1 MISAE
6 IRRQVGVLLDR
17 RGRVADVV
25 VGDATRIYLP
35 DIGRQRGGGGL
46 RGLRH
51 VHTTLGPGEL
61 KPEDITDVTKLRLD
75 LVGVVGVSS
84 DGRPLDFHLAHL
96 PSEERQASNG
106 QEVERCRYPD
116 VFKIDFEFVDIIDAI
131 ERRLSRQHAARKTA
145 TGVARA
151 TLIGVYDD
159 KQDID
164 WRQAEMIE
172 LASTAGVQVE
182 HRIAQVRSRP
192 DPKFVV
198 GKGKLEEVVLQC
210 LDEDIELLIFDNDL
224 TPAQAR
230 SLASSTDLKIIDR
243 TQLILDIFAQH
254 ASSRDGKLQVELAQL
269 RYNLPRLTDMDAGLS
284 RLTGGIGGR
293 GPGETKLEINRRRA
307 RERINKLENQIKS
320 LSKQR
325 GLRRKN
331 RYHSGLPV
339 VAVVGYTNAG
349 KSTLLNRLTSSDVL
363 VADQLFA
370 TLDPTS
376 RRLSYQ
382 DGHHLILTDTVGFI
396 RDLPADLVAAFRAT
410 LEELEGA
417 SILLHVVDISDPRRD
432 EKIDAVRTILGE
444 LHLEQIDEVLVL
456 NKCDNVDAFE
466 YRALAR
472 KLNAVS
478 VSAIEGLGLETLR
491 ETLGDLTRPECQ
503 TPEWKSQTQALDESE
518 TEAYF
523 PIN

>member
-1 MISAE
+1 M
-6 IRRQVGVLLDR
+6 
-17 RGRVADVV
+17 
-25 VGDATRIYLP
+25 
-35 DIGRQRGGGGL
+35 
-46 RGLRH
+46 
-51 VHTTLGPGEL
+51 
-61 KPEDITDVTKLRLD
+61 
-75 LVGVVGVSS
+75 
-84 DGRPLDFHLAHL
+84 AHL
-96 PSEERQASNG
+96 PAEERQAQNG
-106 QEVERCRYPD
+106 KDVERYRYPD
-116 VFKIDFEFVDIIDAI
+116 VFKIEFEFLETIEAI
-131 ERRLSRQHAARKTA
+131 ERRLNRQHAARKTA
-145 TGVARA
+145 DGIARA
-151 TLIGVYDD
+151 TLIGVYED
-159 KQDID
+159 KQDVL
-164 WRQAEMIE
+164 WRQAEMVE
-172 LASTAGVQVE
+172 LASTAGVQIE
-182 HRIAQVRSRP
+182 HSIAQVRSRP

-307 RERINKLENQIKS
+307 RERINKLENQIKA

-376 RRLSYQ
+376 RRLSFR

-417 SILLHVVDISDPRRD
+417 AILMHVVDISDPRRD
-432 EKIDAVRTILGE
+432 EKIEAVRSILGE
-444 LHLEQIDEVLVL
+444 LQLEQIREVLVL

-478 VSAIEGLGLETLR
+478 VSAIEGTGIEDLR
-491 ETLGDLTRPECQ
+491 ETLAELTKPEH
-503 TPEWKSQTQALDESE
+503 LDEPWNNDASDLE
-518 TEAYF
+518 IEPQELLTH
-523 PIN
+523 

>member
-1 MISAE
+1 M
-6 IRRQVGVLLDR
+6 
-17 RGRVADVV
+17 
-25 VGDATRIYLP
+25 
-35 DIGRQRGGGGL
+35 
-46 RGLRH
+46 
-51 VHTTLGPGEL
+51 
-61 KPEDITDVTKLRLD
+61 
-75 LVGVVGVSS
+75 
-84 DGRPLDFHLAHL
+84 AHL
-96 PSEERQASNG
+96 PAEERQAQNG
-106 QEVERCRYPD
+106 KDVERYRYPD
-116 VFKIDFEFVDIIDAI
+116 VFKIEFEFLETIEAI
-131 ERRLSRQHAARKTA
+131 ERRLNRQHAARKTA
-145 TGVARA
+145 DGIARA
-151 TLIGVYDD
+151 TLIGVYED
-159 KQDID
+159 KQDVL
-164 WRQAEMIE
+164 WRQAEMVE
-172 LASTAGVQVE
+172 LASTAGVQIE
-182 HRIAQVRSRP
+182 HSIAQVRSRP

-307 RERINKLENQIKS
+307 RERINKLENQIKA

-376 RRLSYQ
+376 RRLSFR

-417 SILLHVVDISDPRRD
+417 AILMHVVDISDPRRD
-432 EKIDAVRTILGE
+432 EKIEAVRSILSE
-444 LHLEQIDEVLVL
+444 LQLEQIREVLVL

-478 VSAIEGLGLETLR
+478 VSAIEGTGIEDLR
-491 ETLGDLTRPECQ
+491 ETLAELTKPEH
-503 TPEWKSQTQALDESE
+503 LDEPWNNDASDLE
-518 TEAYF
+518 IEPQELLTH
-523 PIN
+523 

>member
-1 MISAE
+1 M
-6 IRRQVGVLLDR
+6 
-17 RGRVADVV
+17 V

-35 DIGRQRGGGGL
+35 DIGRQRGGGNL

-51 VHTTLGPGEL
+51 VHTTLGNAEL

-75 LVGVVGVSS
+75 LVGIVGVSS

-96 PSEERQASNG
+96 PTDERRADGG
-106 QEVERCRYPD
+106 QDVEQLRFPT
-116 VFKIDFEFVDIIDAI
+116 VFKIDFEFLEIIEAI
-131 ERRLSRQHAARKTA
+131 ERRLNRRHAARKTED
-145 TGVARA
+145 GIARA
-151 TLIGVYDD
+151 TLIGVYDNKD
-159 KQDID
+159 DID
-164 WRQAEMIE
+164 WRQAEMVE
-172 LASTAGVQVE
+172 LASTAGVQIE
-182 HRIAQVRSRP
+182 HRIAQVRPRP
-192 DPKFVV
+192 DAKFVV
-198 GKGKLEEVVLQC
+198 GRGKLEEVVLQC

-269 RYNLPRLTDMDAGLS
+269 RYNLPRLTEMDAGLS

-307 RERINKLENQIKS
+307 RERINKLEGQIKA

-325 GLRRKN
+325 GLRRRN

-349 KSTLLNRLTSSDVL
+349 KSTLLNRLTRSDVL

-376 RRLSYQ
+376 RRLNFA

-417 SILLHVVDISDPRRD
+417 AILMHVVDVADPRRD
-432 EKIDAVRTILGE
+432 EKIAAVRTILAE
-444 LHLEQIDEVLVL
+444 LHLEQINEVLVL
-456 NKCDNVDAFE
+456 NKCDTIDAFE

-472 KLNAVS
+472 KLNAIS
-478 VSAIEGLGLETLR
+478 VSALDGLGLESLR
-491 ETLGDLTRPECQ
+491 DELARRTRPQKDSSWEQ
-503 TPEWKSQTQALDESE
+503 EDGQGDMRKSSTLPSV
-518 TEAYF
+518 
-523 PIN
+523 I

>member
-1 MISAE
+1 M
-6 IRRQVGVLLDR
+6 
-17 RGRVADVV
+17 DVV

-51 VHTTLGPGEL
+51 IHTTLGDAEL
-61 KPEDITDVTKLRLD
+61 KQEDITDVTKLRLD
-75 LVGVVGVSS
+75 LVGIVGVNSE
-84 DGRPLDFHLAHL
+84 GRPLDFQLAHL
-96 PSEERQASNG
+96 PTEDRPALG
-106 QEVERCRYPD
+106 GKDVERYRFPD
-116 VFKIDFEFVDIIDAI
+116 VFKIDFEFLETVEAI
-131 ERRLSRQHAARKTA
+131 ERRLNRQHAARKA
-145 TGVARA
+145 TDGVARA
-151 TLIGVYDD
+151 TLIGVYED
-159 KQDID
+159 KHDVD
-164 WRQAEMIE
+164 WRQAEMVE
-172 LASTAGVQVE
+172 LASTAGVQIE

-269 RYNLPRLTDMDAGLS
+269 RYNLPRLTEMDAGLS

-307 RERINKLENQIKS
+307 RERINKLENQIKA

-376 RRLSYQ
+376 RRLNFQ
-382 DGHHLILTDTVGFI
+382 NGHHLILTDTVGFI
-396 RDLPADLVAAFRAT
+396 RDLPPDLVTAFRAT

-417 SILLHVVDISDPRRD
+417 AILMHVVDISDPRRD
-432 EKIDAVRTILGE
+432 EKIEAVRTILSE
-444 LHLEQIDEVLVL
+444 LQVNQIREVLVL
-456 NKCDNVDAFE
+456 NKSDNVDTFE
-466 YRALAR
+466 HRALAR
-472 KLNAVS
+472 KLDAIA
-478 VSAIEGLGLETLR
+478 VSAIEGTGIDHLR
-491 ETLGDLTRPECQ
+491 EALGNLTRPAHFQEVWSH
-503 TPEWKSQTQALDESE
+503 ERDDEELKSEELQP
-518 TEAYF
+518 Y
-523 PIN
+523 